1 MDPAGLIP
9 AADFLIV
16 PWGWFY
22 ALLVF
27 TFVLHILFM
36 NVLLGGGVIALFG
49 ARKSAAADPTAKTLA
64 AHMPIALAF
73 TVNLA
78 VPPVL
83 FLQVLYGNFMY
94 SSSQLM
100 AVWWLSIVAIVM
112 AAYYLLY
119 IHKFKFEKLGAGRSL
134 VMGSAV
140 ALLLLTA
147 FILVNNMTFMIRPE
161 SWLAY
166 FGNRTGTLLN
176 FGEPQLIPRYL
187 HFVAA
192 SLAVGGLYTA
202 VVWKI
207 REKRGAEGAA
217 GRVRTGLR
225 WFSYATM
232 AQLLIGPLFL
242 VTLKRD
248 VMFLFLGDNLL
259 YTGVFMASMALVA
272 LVLALAQA
280 GKVYATAAV
289 TILLVTAMAFVRD
302 FVRMAYLESYH
313 DFAAMP
319 ANYQYSPMIVFF
331 VIFAI
336 GLALIYYMLKLAF
349 RGKEA

>member
-9 AADFLIV
+9 APDFLIV

-36 NVLLGGGVIALFG
+36 NVVLGGGIIALFG
-49 ARKSAAADPTAKTLA
+49 ARKTKGEDPTAKTLA
-64 AHMPIALAF
+64 AHMPVALAL

-100 AVWWLSIVAIVM
+100 AVWWLSIVAIVI

-119 IHKFKFEKLGAGRSL
+119 IHKFKFEKLGGSRSL
-134 VMGSAV
+134 VIGAAV
-140 ALLLLTA
+140 ALLLLTG
-147 FILVNNMTFMIRPE
+147 FILTNNMTFMLRPE
-161 SWLAY
+161 TWFAY
-166 FGNRTGTLLN
+166 FDNRTGTMLN

-192 SLAVGGLYTA
+192 SIAVGGLYTA
-202 VVWKI
+202 IVWKI
-207 REKRGAEGAA
+207 REKRGVENAAEH
-217 GRVRTGLR
+217 VRTGMR
-225 WFSYATM
+225 WFSQATM

-242 VTLKRD
+242 ITLKRD
-248 VMFLFLGDNLL
+248 VMFLFLGDNML
-259 YTGVFMASMALVA
+259 YTGVFLASMALVA
-272 LVLALAQA
+272 LVLMLAQA

-289 TILLVTAMAFVRD
+289 TLLLVTAMAFVRD
-302 FVRMAYLESYH
+302 FVRMAYLEPYH
-313 DFAAMP
+313 DLSAMP
-319 ANYQYSPMIVFF
+319 VNYQYSPMIVFF
-331 VIFAI
+331 VVFAI